1 MMSDTVETKIS
12 LGLDAIFASSN
23 KLQKPEESIDLNES
37 TKVVLNLNINLIDP
51 SPYQARKTFTDSE
64 LQDLASSIKSL
75 GILQPLTVRKVSDRY
90 ELIAGERRL
99 RASKLLGLETVPA
112 ILCDVSDEASM
123 AFGLIE
129 NIQRENLNV
138 MDEANAYKR
147 LLDEFG
153 LTHEKISEMV
163 GKSRSTISNSL
174 RLLNLSSDVKDMLIN
189 KKIEMGH
196 ARAILA
202 APIEEQPNIAHII
215 INNHYTVREAEAYI
229 NRKPTI
235 NSMKEKRLAPENNS
249 KDLEDK
255 LYALLGVDA
264 KIAFKRNQS
273 GIISIAFD
281 SKIHLQEI
289 LDEIENKTRLSIAK

>member
-1 MMSDTVETKIS
+1 MSDTVETKIS

>member
-1 MMSDTVETKIS
+1 MSDTVETKIS

-174 RLLNLSSDVKDMLIN
+174 RLLNLSSYVKDMLIN